1 MGALAPHYN
10 SMSWASSSEK
20 SDMELSEEESPPP
33 SSCSFRA
40 SSVAY
45 RWMYSG
51 KKKKDTQ
58 AEWSSHDD
66 PRSLLYMFYS
76 NLPQSIN
83 FNQWTN
89 DQLWV
94 SEGYK
99 CFATF
104 DLVFIIFWL
113 VEVQGC
119 CVSVQRIDG
128 VRVGQQL
135 RQERLKD
142 VGEI

>member
-1 MGALAPHYN
+1 
-10 SMSWASSSEK
+10 
-20 SDMELSEEESPPP
+20 MELSEEESPPP

-51 KKKKDTQ
+51 GKKKKTQ
-58 AEWSSHDD
+58 EEWSSQDE
-66 PRSLLYMFYS
+66 PLSLLYMFYS

-83 FNQWTN
+83 FNQRAN
-89 DQLWV
+89 DQL
-94 SEGYK
+94 SEGCK

-119 CVSVQRIDG
+119 CVSIQRIDG
-128 VRVGQQL
+128 VRVGQ
-135 RQERLKD
+135 
-142 VGEI
+142 